1 MSERLTGGARRCV
14 RHEIGVLLGGVLL
27 LSAACATP
35 VGVVHGTTQDV
46 YRTLTRSV
54 LSAGTLSPLSE
65 QTLRQRG
72 LETRFAAAPDAVISE
87 LRGDGTDLAPDVL
100 FTLAETS
107 FLHAEQTRRQDYYL
121 AAAVYAYGFMIRARG
136 ELAVALDPRA
146 RLAADIY
153 NLGLVRGL
161 GTPRPEP
168 GPGSAATVSTP
179 DVTEVN
185 LDGRTLELPF
195 GRLELTANPEDR
207 LWSGYR
213 MTRFIAVGDFQVRG
227 LRNRYRQAGL
237 GAPLAAELEPVA
249 TGAAAERARRH
260 IPPRTKVPVTAIIRL
275 EDVTQGVAAG
285 RLRGRI
291 EMYTPDRDR
300 TVELEGRTVPLE
312 LEPSA
317 ALAYQLEGAPIWE
330 SELRGFLSA
339 TFRLSSE
346 SLFMAYPY
354 RPGRVPVV
362 LVHGTASS
370 PARWADLVNELQND
384 PVLRDRVQL
393 WVFTYNTSNPILLSA
408 GELRRSL
415 QEVVAELD
423 PEGRD
428 PALRRMVLIGHS
440 QGGLLSRLMVTES
453 GDRFWHNISSV
464 QFAEAKMSKGTRA
477 VLERTAF
484 FEPLPFVTRV
494 IFVATP
500 HRGSFR
506 VSTLVLGLVRR
517 LVSLPVTLVKTA
529 QDAAREGLISPQALA
544 AIPTAVDNMRPGHQ
558 FIRVLSSSPI
568 ADGVTAHSII
578 AVDGAGGPQGLND
591 GVVAYESAHIDGAVS
606 EKIVRSSHSTQGHPD
621 TILEIARILRE
632 HVGP

>member
-1 MSERLTGGARRCV
+1 MRLTIVGGVA
-14 RHEIGVLLGGVLL
+14 GVVLL
-27 LSAACATP
+27 LATACATP
-35 VGVVHGTTQDV
+35 VGVVQGSTQDV

-54 LSAGTLSPLSE
+54 LSTGKLSPLSE
-65 QTLRQRG
+65 QTLRRLG
-72 LETRFAAAPDAVISE
+72 LETRFEAEPEAVIAQ
-87 LRGDGTDLAPDVL
+87 LRGDGSDLTPDVL

-107 FLHAEQTRRQDYYL
+107 FLYAEQTRRQDFYL
-121 AAAVYAYGFMIRARG
+121 AAAVYAYDFMVQARG
-136 ELAVALDPRA
+136 DLAVALDPRS
-146 RLAADIY
+146 RLAADLY

-161 GTPRPEP
+161 AAPPAAP
-168 GPGSAATVSTP
+168 PAGSTTTGFESPVAEA
-179 DVTEVN
+179 N
-185 LDGRTLELPF
+185 LDARTLELPF
-195 GRLELTANPEDR
+195 GRLELTMNPEDR

-227 LRNRYRQAGL
+227 LRNRYRQAGI
-237 GAPLAAELEPVA
+237 GAPLAAELTPVA
-249 TGAAAERARRH
+249 TGAEAEQARRH
-260 IPPRTKVPVTAIIRL
+260 IAPRTKVPVTAIVRL
-275 EDVTQGVAAG
+275 EDVRHGVAAG
-285 RLRGRI
+285 QLRGRI
-291 EMYTPDRDR
+291 ELYPADRGR
-300 TVELEGRTVPLE
+300 TIEIEGRTVPLE

-317 ALAYQLEGAPIWE
+317 ALAYQLESAPIWE
-330 SELRGFLSA
+330 SELKGFLSA

-346 SLFMAYPY
+346 SLFTLYPY

-370 PARWADLVNELQND
+370 PARWADLVNEVQND

-393 WVFTYNTSNPILLSA
+393 WVFTYNTSNPILVSA

-415 QEVVAELD
+415 EGIVKNLD
-423 PEGRD
+423 PDGRD

-440 QGGLLSRLMVTES
+440 QGGLLSRLMVTQS

-464 QFAEAKMSKGTRA
+464 PIAEAKMSDGTRA
-477 VLERTAF
+477 VVERTAF

-517 LVSLPVTLVKTA
+517 LVSLPVTLVQTV
-529 QDAAREGLISPQALA
+529 QDAAKEGVISPQALA
-544 AIPTAVDNMRPGHQ
+544 AIPTAVDNMRRGNQ

-578 AVDGAGGPQGLND
+578 AVEGEGSPQRLND
-591 GVVAYESAHIDGAVS
+591 GVVAYESAHIDGVVS
-606 EKIVRSSHSTQGHPD
+606 EKVVRSSHSTQGHPD
-621 TILEIARILRE
+621 TILEIERILRE
-632 HVGP
+632 HVAQR